1 MRIKKKY
8 LSIHSLLIFTAT
20 FILFFSSCNGK
31 LDYNKRLLE
40 KSKSLYIVN
49 DSDGRYGLMNE
60 SGEIVL
66 ELAKRSIE
74 KLDKKGHFFAI
85 DETILFSIKNGIIPL
100 KMDAVQLESAVN
112 FINANVFIGRKEKNW
127 LLIGDK
133 GQIINSFDQDEKL
146 VPNLLKNF
154 YHIKNGNQS
163 KIFDALTHKQIIS
176 AKSVTGLREHPK
188 NKKLLLIDSLGKLL
202 VFNTERPDKSY
213 SAGLVN
219 SAFTGAAF
227 FDSYWNAGVDSIP
240 VIIASEK
247 EIIAFE
253 NAVLSLDAK
262 KLDQFKVFGF
272 VDLNLNPLSNIR
284 YNLNQISPYNSY
296 VRSVYNEKSGKY
308 SLLHKQT
315 GLKEAQE
322 YFIISF
328 TSHPE
333 WVYCAA
339 NATSFVPYFKG
350 TALQEL
356 KSDLPLTFGPD
367 YLISCS
373 NFKQGRYELRDSSA
387 QIIVPAAAQKF
398 IPVKSFKDNKT
409 TEAGLVGIQRN
420 DSLFV
425 LQLKTLKNHFIGM
438 VSDPVDYIS
447 LLDVDLININDWAV
461 YNLKLQKLILP
472 FDDKDGFRN
481 DYGKI
486 NRVGNGLISF
496 ERKVLFFNEQGALSY
511 ESLTNIIKYDG
522 SEIISADFDAY
533 NFYRSNS
540 IENENDML
548 LALMPKV
555 QAVNNSNKILY
566 YFDFKGKQIWPKTPL
581 KLLRTDF
588 INNKADLLKRIN
600 KSNLDSVALAL
611 DKFSQNPTKELKEFI
626 YPFVYRKSNPK
637 GSIDLFIIKENDIR
651 KINLRL
657 EEIENLELGSN
668 QRAVLKN
675 IKSGDIILASNLD
688 YNADKKPVQQLR
700 VLYIKE
706 QNNLAK

>member
-1 MRIKKKY
+1 MRIIKKY

-31 LDYNKRLLE
+31 LDYYKGLLK
-40 KSKSLYIVN
+40 KSKFLYIVN
-49 DSDGRYGLMNE
+49 DADGRYGLMNE

-85 DETILFSIKNGIIPL
+85 DKTILFSLENGIIPL
-100 KMDAVQLESAVN
+100 KMDSVQLESAVN

-133 GQIINSFDQDEKL
+133 GQILNSFDQNEKL

-154 YHIKNGNQS
+154 YHIRNVNQS
-163 KIFDALTHKQIIS
+163 KIFDALTHKQIFS
-176 AKSVTGLREHPK
+176 AKLVSGLKEHPK
-188 NKKLLLIDSLGKLL
+188 NKKLLLIDCFGKLL
-202 VFNTERPDKSY
+202 VFNTERPDKSC
-213 SAGLVN
+213 SVN
-219 SAFTGAAF
+219 SHFSSPARAAF
-227 FDSYWNAGVDSIP
+227 FDFYWNAGVDSIP
-240 VIIASEK
+240 VIMAPEK

-253 NAVLSLDAK
+253 NAVLSLEAK
-262 KLDQFKVFGF
+262 KLDQYKVFGF

-284 YNLNQISPYNSY
+284 YNLNQLSPYNSY

-308 SLLHKQT
+308 SLLHKES
-315 GLKEAQE
+315 GLKEALE

-328 TSHPE
+328 TSYPE
-333 WVYCAA
+333 WVYCVA

-356 KSDLPLTFGPD
+356 KSDIPLTFGPD

-373 NFKQGRYELRDSSA
+373 NYKQGRYELRDSSA

-398 IPVKSFKDNKT
+398 IPIKSFKDNET

-438 VSDPVDYIS
+438 VSDPVDYIT

-472 FDDKDGFRN
+472 FNSKNSFSN
-481 DYGKI
+481 NYEKI
-486 NRVGNGLISF
+486 SRVGNGLISF
-496 ERKVLFFNEQGALSY
+496 EIKVLIFNEKGALNY
-511 ESLTNIIKYDG
+511 ESLINIIKHDG
-522 SEIISADFDAY
+522 SEIISADFDSY

-540 IENENDML
+540 IENGNDML
-548 LALMPKV
+548 LALMPKG
-555 QAVNNSNKILY
+555 QAVNNSNKILCY
-566 YFDFKGKQIWPKTPL
+566 YDFKGKQIWPKTPL
-581 KLLRTDF
+581 KQLRTDF
-588 INNKADLLKRIN
+588 ITNKADLLKRIN
-600 KSNLDSVALAL
+600 KSNLDSVALTL

-657 EEIENLELGSN
+657 EEIENLELGTN
-668 QRAVLKN
+668 QKETLKN
-675 IKSGDIILASNLD
+675 IKSGDIILAANLD
-688 YNADKKPVQQLR
+688 YFAEKKTVQQMR

-706 QNNLAK
+706 QTNLAQ